1 MSKSRSFR
9 VGKVQAYLRG
19 KVWYL
24 CYHDNGKRRRPRV
37 GSDKEGARQL
47 AAQTN
52 AQLVT
57 GVPAMLSFEPISIP
71 DLREQ
76 WLQHHELVLRS
87 SVRTVARYR
96 TATQHLLRYLEA
108 NPLGRYA
115 SHFRV
120 NHAEAFVRHL
130 RCIKVASN
138 GHPNTAKRLLMD
150 KGITFVMETCRAMFN
165 YAAKRRHLPPY
176 AENPFSAMEIER
188 IPIQET
194 RPIILFSEE
203 QERRFLEA
211 CDHWQFPLF
220 LTLMLTGLRPGE
232 LTHLLLPEDLDLD
245 AGILRVRNKPKLG
258 WQVKTRNERDI
269 PLVSVLVAVLRHHL
283 AGRSQGPVFRR
294 RRFCGTAGEKMAC
307 GVEGLEHELEN
318 RVQAKEQALGA
329 SLAPAER
336 SRLARRLW
344 VQLGAVK
351 EDRVRTEFMK
361 LTARIGSP
369 QCTAPKMLRHLF
381 ATVLQEGRVDPLIR
395 NELMGHVASGDRS
408 PGHGLN
414 MTAVYTHTRPET
426 CRQQLTEAIAS
437 RPSFTVA
444 STWLRAAA
452 VPVLGQTLIEM
463 VEPLEGL

>member
-24 CYHDNGKRRRPRV
+24 CYHDSGKRRRPRV
-37 GSDKEGARQL
+37 GADKEGARQL
-47 AAQTN
+47 AAQIN
-52 AQLVT
+52 AQLAT
-57 GVPAMLSFEPISIP
+57 GAPALLSFEPISIP

-76 WLQHHELVLRS
+76 WLRHHELVLRS

-96 TATQHLLRYLEA
+96 TATEHLLRYLEV

-115 SHFRV
+115 SHFRI
-120 NHAEAFVRHL
+120 NNAEAFVRHL
-130 RCIKVASN
+130 RSIKVASN

-150 KGITFVMETCRAMFN
+150 KGITFVMEACRAMFN

-194 RPIILFSEE
+194 RPIALFTEE

-211 CDHWQFPLF
+211 CDDWQFPLF

-232 LTHLLLPEDLDLD
+232 LTHLLLPDDLNLD
-245 AGILRVRNKPKLG
+245 AGVLRVRNKPKLG

-269 PLVSVLVAVLRHHL
+269 PLVPVLVGVLRHHL
-283 AGRSQGPVFRR
+283 AGRIQGPVFRR
-294 RRFCGTAGEKMAC
+294 RRFGCGSLHQVAC
-307 GVEGLEHELEN
+307 GVKSLEQNLEN
-318 RVQAKEQALGA
+318 RIHAEEQTRGV
-329 SLAPAER
+329 SITPSER
-336 SRLARRLW
+336 SKLARRLW

-351 EDRVRTEFMK
+351 EDRVRTEFMR
-361 LTARIGSP
+361 LTARLGIP

-408 PGHGLN
+408 AGHGLN

-426 CRQQLTEAIAS
+426 SRKQLTEAVAI
-437 RPSFTVA
+437 RPSSA
-444 STWLRAAA
+444 IAWQWLANHGECCGTSEVIA
-452 VPVLGQTLIEM
+452 
-463 VEPLEGL
+463 